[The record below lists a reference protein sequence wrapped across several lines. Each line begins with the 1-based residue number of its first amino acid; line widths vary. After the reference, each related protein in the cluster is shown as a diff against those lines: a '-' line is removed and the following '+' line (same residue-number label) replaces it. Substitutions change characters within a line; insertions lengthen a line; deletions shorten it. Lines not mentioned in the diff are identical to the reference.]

1 MQQLMGSDA
10 GFHSQTLGGVQESPV
25 EELEKGLEE
34 PEGSE
39 THQEKRVHRV
49 NRLGLM
55 GNCRDQGGCMGHVL
69 GTLRVLR
76 VSSLAFLME
85 ILTVG
90 VGTLLPFMGPF
101 SSYWTAVCPA
111 LM

>member
-1 MQQLMGSDA
+1 MGSDA
-10 GFHSQTLGGVQESPV
+10 GFHSQTLGGAQESPV

-39 THQEKRVHRV
+39 THQERVHRV

-69 GTLRVLR
+69 GTLHVLR
-76 VSSLAFLME
+76 VSSSVFLME

-90 VGTLLPFMGPF
+90 VGTLLLFMGPF